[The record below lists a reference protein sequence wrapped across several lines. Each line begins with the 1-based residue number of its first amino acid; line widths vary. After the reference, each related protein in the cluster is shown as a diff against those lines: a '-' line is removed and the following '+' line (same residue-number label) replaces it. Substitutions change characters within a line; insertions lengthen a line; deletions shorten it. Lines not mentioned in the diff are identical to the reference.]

1 MNDTSAASLAPSR
14 PAPGDRVLGCEH
26 GPDPHA
32 CHYFYLA
39 DGLHFVTPGSEA
51 DAHWLLLCP
60 ECFATYGARLD
71 AHLSDGNVPIGC
83 DMVWPESLDVRLAE
97 NAACALEDVGLDG
110 RPSLQA
116 IAERE
121 LAELVPDG
129 YARTF
134 VRPPWAGERRSSG
147 CRGCG
152 THAEGVLW
160 TVATLVRVNDAERSA
175 LFTFVMLCQPCTT
188 DEARM
193 RELADRAFAS
203 Q

>member
-1 MNDTSAASLAPSR
+1 MNDPSVAPTVPSR
-14 PAPGDRVLGCEH
+14 PAAGDRVLGCEH

-39 DGLHFVTPGSEA
+39 EALHFATADGEG
-51 DAHWLLLCP
+51 DAHWLLLC
-60 ECFATYGARLD
+60 EACCEAHGEDLA
-71 AHLSDGNVPIGC
+71 AHLEAGEVPIGC
-83 DMVWPESLDVRLAE
+83 DMVWPEDLDTRIA
-97 NAACALEDVGLDG
+97 
-110 RPSLQA
+110 A

-121 LAELVPDG
+121 LAELVPEG

-134 VRPPWAGERRSSG
+134 VRPPWAGERASSG
-147 CRGCG
+147 CRSCG
-152 THAEGVLW
+152 SHADGELW
-160 TVATLVRVNDAERSA
+160 TVSTLVRVNDAERSA
-175 LFTFVMLCQPCTT
+175 VFTFAMVCEPCTG